1 LTGVDAAVTSIRIS
15 AVRTGE
21 ERDRV
26 YVNREDG
33 SEVWWSWIRDELA
46 LPHDLEHWVVETGA
60 RLTHG
65 FWGLVADGLDPTRVN
80 KMADR
85 IASGVTLRDMSG
97 RDTTELI
104 QAESLTAAVGQLRF
118 GSAEQAIVGLAEACD
133 RFGVEPPPVRATDLT
148 TMEGRANDLQRAWF
162 GTPEGTALELEFP
175 NWEA

>member
-1 LTGVDAAVTSIRIS
+1 VDQTVTSIRIS
-15 AVRTGE
+15 AVRTGQ

-26 YVNREDG
+26 YVNRDDG
-33 SEVWWSWIRDELA
+33 SEVWWSWIRDERA

-60 RLTHG
+60 RLSHG
-65 FWGLVADGLDPTRVN
+65 FWGLVADGLAPTRVN

-97 RDTTELI
+97 RDTTQLI

-133 RFGVEPPPVRATDLT
+133 RFGVEPPLVRAPDLT
-148 TMEGRANDLQRAWF
+148 TMEGRADDLQRAWF
-162 GTPEGTALELEFP
+162 DTPEGTALELDFP

>member
-1 LTGVDAAVTSIRIS
+1 LTGVNGAVSIRIS
-15 AVRTGE
+15 AVRTGQ

-26 YVNREDG
+26 YVNRDDG
-33 SEVWWSWIRDELA
+33 SEVWWSWIRDERA

-60 RLTHG
+60 RLSHG
-65 FWGLVADGLDPTRVN
+65 FWGLVADGLTPTRVN

-118 GSAEQAIVGLAEACD
+118 GSAEQAIVGLAESCD
-133 RFGVEPPPVRATDLT
+133 RFGVEPPLVRATDLT
-148 TMEGRANDLQRAWF
+148 TMEGRADDLQRAWF
-162 GTPEGTALELEFP
+162 DTPEGTALELDFP

>member
-15 AVRTGE
+15 AVRTGDD
-21 ERDRV
+21 RDRV
-26 YVNREDG
+26 YVNRDDG
-33 SEVWWSWIRDELA
+33 SEVSWSWIRDEVA
-46 LPHDLEHWVVETGA
+46 LPHDLAHWVVETGA

-65 FWGLVADGLDPTRVN
+65 FWGLVADGLDPARVN

-104 QAESLTAAVGQLRF
+104 QAESLTAAVDQLRF

-133 RFGVEPPPVRATDLT
+133 RFGVEPPPVRASDLT
-148 TMEGRANDLQRAWF
+148 MMDGRSNDLQRAWF

-175 NWEA
+175 NWEG